1 MLSPKLKIFL
11 LVLLLSLA
19 PANVKAQ
26 SPQYT
31 VVDLGP
37 YFYTRAIN
45 DAGQVV
51 GSYVNG
57 RGDALLYSNG
67 VVKVINPPGA
77 NSAAT
82 VGINNR
88 GDVVG
93 NALFCDIENGN
104 CVNSRTRGF
113 IYSRGTFNILSTMGG
128 RDSFAHGINDSG
140 RVTGY
145 SYTAL
150 LSGEH
155 AFTFKDGAFTDIGTG
170 SGAGRTLA
178 MSINA
183 SGQVVGYATSSTS
196 SNLGAFLYSN
206 GSYLFFESNGFPYD
220 INNHGAVVGTL
231 NGNDDGSGRGF
242 LFSGGVEQDL
252 GVLNGGTYTSP
263 NAINDL
269 GQVVGTSG
277 GSFFLPG
284 SLKAFIYSGG
294 TIQDLNTL
302 VSLNS
307 GWMLTAAV
315 DINDAGQIVA
325 NGRINGE
332 DHGFL
337 LTPTRPMLLTLAN
350 TNKALAVQS
359 VMFLADPFGITTTT
373 TRNLSPDTRT
383 RVTFVARNMETL
395 VGENIA
401 QPTVQ
406 AEDSQGRIFALP
418 VEFSGKVPGFGSFTQ
433 LTVSLPD
440 EAAGRGEVQLSVTFR
455 GQTSNKAVVTFH

>member
-1 MLSPKLKIFL
+1 MLSPPLKICV
-11 LVLLLSLA
+11 LVLLLVLPLA
-19 PANVKAQ
+19 TATAQ

-37 YFYTRAIN
+37 YFYVRGIN

-77 NSAAT
+77 SSAAT

-93 NALFCDIENGN
+93 NAIFCDIENGN

-128 RDSFAHGINDSG
+128 RDSFAQGINESG

-145 SYTAL
+145 SYTSAV
-150 LSGEH
+150 SGEQ
-155 AFTFKDGAFTDIGTG
+155 AFTFKDGAFTDIGAG
-170 SGAGRTLA
+170 SGAGRTFA
-178 MSINA
+178 ISING

-196 SNLGAFLYSN
+196 SNLGSFLYTN
-206 GSYLFFESNGFPYD
+206 GSYLFFESNGFPSD

-231 NGNDDGSGRGF
+231 NGNDDGSGRGY
-242 LFSGGVEQDL
+242 LFSGGVEHDL
-252 GVLNGGTYTSP
+252 GTLNGGSYASP
-263 NAINDL
+263 SAINDL
-269 GQVVGTSG
+269 GQVVGRSG
-277 GSFFLPG
+277 ASFFLPT

-294 TIQDLNTL
+294 TMQDLNTL
-302 VSLNS
+302 IAVNS
-307 GWMLTAAV
+307 GWVLGAAV

-337 LTPTRPMLLTLAN
+337 LTPTQPMLLTQSS
-350 TNKALAVQS
+350 TNKALALQS
-359 VMFLADPFGITTTT
+359 VMFLHDPFGVSTTT
-373 TRNLSPDTRT
+373 TRNLSSDTRT
-383 RVTFVARNMETL
+383 RITFVVRNMETL
-395 VGENIA
+395 VGENIPP
-401 QPTVQ
+401 PTVQ
-406 AEDSQGRIFALP
+406 AEDSLGRVFALP
-418 VEFSGKVPGFGSFTQ
+418 VEFVSKVPGFGSFTQ
-433 LTVSLPD
+433 ITASLPD
-440 EAAGRGEVQLSVTFR
+440 EAAGRGDIQISVSFR
-455 GQTSNKAVVTFH
+455 GHTSNKAVVTIQ